1 MVDRALEAA
10 AYNRLMGR
18 LGALLLAVVMGG
30 CSTGITAPMDMG
42 APQDLSAAA
51 SDMTTGCTLAFTG
64 DVNMTVPCRIFLCHP
79 TGGTFDDLDLAGP
92 IDNPTGAHAAFDA
105 DGMFALQ
112 SYTRAQ
118 LRSVDI
124 GINSA
129 TKSYRAIDTIG
140 SAAVT
145 ISAVTPP
152 SMDPCDG
159 VAHGTA
165 TATLDEYVIDDGGMA
180 SPGPGRVMLTAT
192 F

>member
-1 MVDRALEAA
+1 
-10 AYNRLMGR
+10 
-18 LGALLLAVVMGG
+18 
-30 CSTGITAPMDMG
+30 MG

-92 IDNPTGAHAAFDA
+92 IDNPTGAHAIFDV

-112 SYTRAQ
+112 SYSAAQ
-118 LRSVDI
+118 LRTIDV
-124 GINSA
+124 GIING
-129 TKSYRAIDTIG
+129 TKSYRAQGGLGTG
-140 SAAVT
+140 AVT
-145 ISAVTPP
+145 ITAVTRP

-159 VAHGTA
+159 SAHGTA
-165 TATLDEYVIDDGGMA
+165 TATLDEFVIDDGGMGSA
-180 SPGPGRVMLTAT
+180 GPGRVTLNAT